1 MQDSSVRPGAS
12 PDSHSLANGGPASNT
27 TGEPAWL
34 ELHRRALLG
43 DQVAIVAH
51 ELNNILTPL
60 ISRADFVLRSGKDA
74 DLRVTLE
81 KVLVHARRAGALARR
96 ILENARETDAAADEA
111 PMSMQDLVHEALGL
125 LVRPLEKDG
134 HALEMDIPSDLAVHR
149 GACALMQ
156 IVLNLLLNAR
166 AALPEHRGRVGISA
180 HKDRESAVVEVSD
193 NGRGLTENQI
203 AEIVNPFLAAD
214 DVSASQHERW
224 PGVGVGL
231 AACRLLAQR
240 FGGTIRFTGSPT
252 AGCAAQVR
260 WPLA

>member
-12 PDSHSLANGGPASNT
+12 PDSHSPANGGPASNT

-43 DQVAIVAH
+43 DQVAVVAH

-60 ISRADFVLRSGKDA
+60 ISRADFVLRSGKET
-74 DLRVTLE
+74 DLRITLE
-81 KVLVHARRAGALARR
+81 KVLVHARRAGELAQR
-96 ILENARETDAAADEA
+96 ILEHARETDAAANEA
-111 PMSMQDLVHEALGL
+111 PMPLQDLVHEALGL

-134 HALEMDIPSDLAVHR
+134 HVLELDIHADLSVRR
-149 GACALMQ
+149 GASALMQ
-156 IVLNLLLNAR
+156 VVLNLLLNAR
-166 AALPEHRGRVGISA
+166 AALPEHRGRVCISS
-180 HKDRESAVVEVSD
+180 HKDREFAVVEVSD
-193 NGRGLTENQI
+193 NGRGMAENQI
-203 AEIVNPFLAAD
+203 ADIVNPFLAAD
-214 DVSASQHERW
+214 DVSASRHELW

-240 FGGTIRFTGSPT
+240 FGGTIRFTGSPM